1 MGCSIYLA
9 PRKDYGGI
17 KEAGAEGFKQVV
29 EWDQPAGE
37 LFLPSSLQLYI
48 DDNYNLEF
56 LSESF

>member
-29 EWDQPAGE
+29 E
-37 LFLPSSLQLYI
+37 
-48 DDNYNLEF
+48 
-56 LSESF
+56 